1 MPKRSAKRDA
11 AKAAFLERI
20 AAGEAVN
27 LKDMAEAM
35 GVKYQTMRNWKAADK
50 WDDAVPKPK
59 KKRGGQ
65 PGNQNSAGHANAAG
79 SHDGAP
85 IGNKNAE
92 KDGAYSAVLFDL
104 LTEREKAVYNGAPTK
119 SAAALAQ
126 EMAAL
131 KVREFRI
138 MEKIAMYE
146 AEPED
151 TLHLSSLMDMRLP
164 GGRGSVKVDGKN
176 QQMGMYTSDTAFTR
190 VMKLQEALY
199 KVQGRIAHI
208 ADSLRA
214 QEEADR
220 RMEIEKQRLE
230 IMRMRAT
237 GAVAFPDID
246 AGVELDDPTEA
257 SEE

>member
-11 AKAAFLERI
+11 ARAAFMERI
-20 AAGEAVN
+20 AAGDPVN
-27 LKDMAEAM
+27 LKELAETLD
-35 GVKYQTMRNWKAADK
+35 VPYQTIRNWKSAEK
-50 WDDAVPKPK
+50 WDDAAPK
-59 KKRGGQ
+59 KKRKRGGQ
-65 PGNQNSAGHANAAG
+65 PGNTNSAGHANAAG

-92 KDGAYSAVLFDL
+92 KDGAYSAVLYDL
-104 LTEREKAVYNGAPTK
+104 LTEQEKAVYNGAPTE

-164 GGRGSVKVDGKN
+164 GGRGSAKQDGKN

-190 VMKLQEALY
+190 AMKLQEALY

-220 RMEIEKQRLE
+220 RLEIEKQRLE

-237 GAVAFPDID
+237 GAVAFPDVD
-246 AGVELDDPTEA
+246 TGNELDDPTEE